1 MRGLD
6 PARTSGPGAM
16 MPGHDVAVKAEPGH
30 QQESPAGGASQ
41 VGPEHL
47 PGGYVPGQCGG
58 IASQSKMLSCQ
69 VLGSGRQHG
78 DRYLG
83 LLVDQRRDRSIAAH
97 GHQAA
102 APRARF
108 RLGHEHLPFD
118 RSPGDFGTEAQFRE
132 LANQAS
138 NQEVVATGPGT
149 PVGDDPHPRFT
160 DREGQ
165 IDWTSVDMPVKAW
178 KQLTLRKSCRD
189 VAR

>member
-1 MRGLD
+1 
-6 PARTSGPGAM
+6 M

-30 QQESPAGGASQ
+30 QQESPAGGVSQ

-108 RLGHEHLPFD
+108 RLGHERLPFD
-118 RSPGDFGTEAQFRE
+118 RSPGDLGTEAQFRE

-178 KQLTLRKSCRD
+178 RQLTLRKSCRD